1 MQERL
6 RSFDLQK
13 MKKKTKPYPFI
24 IKKEGKLYKLECFG
38 RCYLRQCDSKGR
50 ILKEIMC

>member
-1 MQERL
+1 
-6 RSFDLQK
+6 

-24 IKKEGKLYKLECFG
+24 IKKEGKLFKLECFFG

-50 ILKEIMC
+50 IFKRNNVVKLFG